1 MAVSGR
7 ALCGATQLLL
17 DPSSRRG
24 PGAPAAL
31 LVLLRRT
38 GSENEA
44 ERERKSGSCRSRCP
58 AYRGGRYIMSQ
69 YGRQKNLQ
77 RSNKNHGSA
86 AKSGVLQPT
95 PLLGPGPGLLLPP
108 TPLELSQGV
117 SLLKLDQGV
126 RQRVITGVVT
136 KLHDYFGVVDEDVIF
151 QISAVNG
158 RIPQVGEKVLVTA
171 IYDPKVSM
179 NWNAVK
185 VQALSNQSFL
195 KNPLPYQPTVSLG
208 QKHGILGTKPQPLFQ
223 TSRVPSL
230 FATSQQSALLQS
242 PAGLSSR
249 YQYNQRGNYDQ
260 RIDGRGDQRHAGKLG
275 AKRGSEKPGY
285 RIGSKER
292 ATKKARFEN
301 LPYALNFSRFALNS
315 SYCDTMEV
323 LRRYSNIPVPLDFF
337 DARLCW
343 VDSFPLSR
351 PLSLEYPCHFH
362 IVEREAETAEENIAE
377 LNPPDADHSYS
388 AKVMLLSSPGIE
400 GMCQRCSL
408 SEDRRRERTQHPLEQ
423 IKFLM
428 GMKGDAAV
436 LIGGPWSPSLDGPNP
451 ERDPSVLVRTAIRCT
466 KSMTGIDLSACTQWF
481 RFAEVR
487 YVHSGESA
495 QVETVVIFLPD
506 VWQCVPSLLEWE
518 AMSVQH
524 NEAPSDS
531 VMSADKGSE
540 ETDKVEQDLQ
550 VPCSLPEQPA
560 IIVHPNRKFMSG
572 EFSCAVL
579 TLNTLFNY
587 RTQMWREA
595 MLHSFE
601 ALLVSELFHEMLQ
614 RDFGFRIFKA
624 LLVLP
629 EKDMPSAKPKPEKNE
644 SKQEDE
650 KGETKESPGAAE
662 EPSDIKE
669 GTDDT
674 DVIMKEDGKGSEQ
687 KENANHGL
695 NDTVRT
701 ENEDD
706 VEMKPEEE
714 VSKETSL
721 LSSED
726 ILLLQEDEVDDFGVS
741 LEDEERKSNAS
752 NLSELESGSLQE
764 IDKELK
770 TIVLLPRD
778 VLLSFVYFDHN
789 LCGYIRHKQLEE
801 LLYTLGLH
809 LSKAQVRPLVKK
821 VITNHACYY
830 RKLNYSETEW
840 AIDSLSSKIHIHEDL
855 LQGNQ
860 KLLPTSSHSSTSE
873 KQKTDIKNSDFVLLN
888 GGLVHV
894 GTLLEKLERSES
906 SRIQMEKKIDSLKT
920 QLGEATAQVAE
931 VDAVNKSLTTELQE
945 LQKRL
950 AETEEKLKAAEKL
963 KTDCQRRLKENSKG
977 LMSLTE
983 QIQKL
988 VNRTNSLIE
997 EKMDAPSN

>member
-1 MAVSGR
+1 
-7 ALCGATQLLL
+7 
-17 DPSSRRG
+17 
-24 PGAPAAL
+24 
-31 LVLLRRT
+31 
-38 GSENEA
+38 
-44 ERERKSGSCRSRCP
+44 
-58 AYRGGRYIMSQ
+58 MSQ

-86 AKSGVLQPT
+86 ANPT

-108 TPLELSQGV
+108 TPLELSQEGQQ
-117 SLLKLDQGV
+117 LDQGV

-260 RIDGRGDQRHAGKLG
+260 RIDGRGDQS
-275 AKRGSEKPGY
+275 GSEKPGY

-540 ETDKVEQDLQ
+540 AFPYWPDDVLKHSLIFLDTETDKVEQDLQ

-572 EFSCAVL
+572 NSVVQEKKKKEF
-579 TLNTLFNY
+579 LFL
-587 RTQMWREA
+587 Q
-595 MLHSFE
+595 

-706 VEMKPEEE
+706 
-714 VSKETSL
+714 ETSL

-726 ILLLQEDEVDDFGVS
+726 ILLLQEDEVDDFDRVS